1 MRTNGAGGR
10 AMDLKRD
17 IYEKGILDLC
27 WSWKEPDRWER
38 PIF

>member
-1 MRTNGAGGR
+1 
-10 AMDLKRD
+10 MDLKRD
-17 IYEKGILDLC
+17 IYEKLVDWKKGILDLC